1 MNKKKKELPCYTL
14 SAEAFEYILTEYP
27 LRIAIEPDLTDLQYG
42 YQNRYWIYYNGRD
55 KLICL
60 TWELLKDDSIPS
72 WKQCIC
78 IRKDSQKEPILKSI
92 TGGMAWRTMKN
103 KLSKYYTEKQFD
115 ERMKMFESEYDNKKN
130 QLHYSYIIDDDKI
143 HKYTDSIKYDINGA
157 YAQAII
163 EIFPKAEK
171 EILKLYEERKTN
183 PINKAYINYFIGMFC
198 RKGYRKTFNYVVQ
211 KIRRFMDETVE
222 KCDGILLYANTD
234 GFAVSSPKGKPD
246 NVGRQLGQFKV
257 EYEGDIYTYAG
268 RNYWIIQCGDD
279 IKGSCLW
286 IARKQID
293 LRKGKVVNY
302 MRRRTGLVYV
312 AENIE
317 YSEVEIDEC

>member
-1 MNKKKKELPCYTL
+1 MKNKKELPCYTL

-60 TWELLKDDSIPS
+60 TWELMKDDSIPS

-78 IRKDSQKEPILKSI
+78 IRKDNQKESILKSI

-103 KLSKYYTEKQFD
+103 KLSKYYTEEQFD
-115 ERMKMFESEYDNKKN
+115 ERMKMFESEYDNKQN

-163 EIFPKAEK
+163 EIFQQPEGSTIEIVSRQWKAPVPVTDKAEFPYENDYILFHNIK
-171 EILKLYEERKTN
+171 TRHGTITIKGEI
-183 PINKAYINYFIGMFC
+183 
-198 RKGYRKTFNYVVQ
+198 Q
-211 KIRRFMDETVE
+211 KI
-222 KCDGILLYANTD
+222 
-234 GFAVSSPKGKPD
+234 
-246 NVGRQLGQFKV
+246 
-257 EYEGDIYTYAG
+257 
-268 RNYWIIQCGDD
+268 
-279 IKGSCLW
+279 
-286 IARKQID
+286 
-293 LRKGKVVNY
+293 
-302 MRRRTGLVYV
+302 
-312 AENIE
+312 
-317 YSEVEIDEC
+317 